1 MKDGG
6 RREGGREG
14 GRERGWGRKRRGGRE
29 GEKVGEKKKRRK
41 GGREGGMY
49 LCTLYSLWFALSQI
63 LTGIYPIAQVREPYT
78 AVGYLAQRTDLVQQ
92 LQLVHPEAP
101 SPVFKKTAG
110 KKVGDW
116 EIEGVAACD
125 IHVTDIHVTSEEEQ
139 EWTALD
145 ICDGMEVY
153 SLYSCRYLYWCIV
166 LYTNYKLPVCL
177 LSHLLAWAIKRGYYT
192 SRAAHPDTYRAGGCG
207 FAQQNR

>member
-1 MKDGG
+1 M
-6 RREGGREG
+6 
-14 GRERGWGRKRRGGRE
+14 
-29 GEKVGEKKKRRK
+29 
-41 GGREGGMY
+41 
-49 LCTLYSLWFALSQI
+49 
-63 LTGIYPIAQVREPYT
+63 
-78 AVGYLAQRTDLVQQ
+78 GYLAQRTDLVQQ

-125 IHVTDIHVTSEEEQ
+125 IHVTGEEEQ
-139 EWTALD
+139 EWTAWD

-153 SLYSCRYLYWCIV
+153 SLYSCRYSYWCIV

-177 LSHLLAWAIKRGYYT
+177 LSHLLAWAIKRATTPHEQLVQTRTEQVGVVSHSKIGDVMHITCY
-192 SRAAHPDTYRAGGCG
+192 S
-207 FAQQNR
+207 